1 MQFSNKMQHPIGNL
15 PMSGIQQHP
24 NPSSIHATVAPVQLP
39 PSSHPH
45 DSRDNKTGILPQ
57 SFPQSHGTSKQ
68 HATSQQQQSS
78 FHPNT
83 SQGST
88 NTVSVSPVQ
97 LPPSS
102 HPHDQHAFTA
112 QFQAGQWT
120 SISSEDSQEQLAGMS
135 QACDYSTHYLPHL

>member
-1 MQFSNKMQHPIGNL
+1 
-15 PMSGIQQHP
+15 MSGIQQHP
-24 NPSSIHATVAPVQLP
+24 NPSSIHATVA
-39 PSSHPH
+39 
-45 DSRDNKTGILPQ
+45 
-57 SFPQSHGTSKQ
+57 
-68 HATSQQQQSS
+68 
-78 FHPNT
+78 
-83 SQGST
+83 
-88 NTVSVSPVQ
+88 PVQ